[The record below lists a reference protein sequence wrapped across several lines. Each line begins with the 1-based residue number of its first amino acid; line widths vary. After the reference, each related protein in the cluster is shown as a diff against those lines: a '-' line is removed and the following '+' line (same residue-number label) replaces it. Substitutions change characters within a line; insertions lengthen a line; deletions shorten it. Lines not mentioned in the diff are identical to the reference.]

1 MYPTA
6 VRRKKWSSEDT
17 YKKCVSF
24 PLHEET
30 LVDYWKK
37 LAKEDYVSASQF
49 IRKLIREEAK
59 RRTTD
64 RTTKP
69 IAVIGG

>member
-17 YKKCVSF
+17 VKKCVSF

-30 LVDYWKK
+30 LIDDWKK
-37 LAKEDYVSASQF
+37 LAKEDIDS
-49 IRKLIREEAK
+49 IRGTCDLFS
-59 RRTTD
+59 
-64 RTTKP
+64 
-69 IAVIGG
+69 